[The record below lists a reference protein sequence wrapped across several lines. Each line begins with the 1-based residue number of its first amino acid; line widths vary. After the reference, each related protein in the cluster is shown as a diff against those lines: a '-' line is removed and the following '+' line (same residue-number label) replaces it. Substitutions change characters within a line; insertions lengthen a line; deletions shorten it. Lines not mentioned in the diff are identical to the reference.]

1 MTDTTETSGAQAAGD
16 GKPVIGG
23 RLHLFEISGIKIN
36 IDYSWLIVFVLVLWS
51 LSAGYFPRYYPN
63 HSTQLYWFAGLV
75 GTLLFFSS
83 IIVHELSHSL
93 TALRSGIQIPEIT
106 LFIFGGI
113 ARLSQEPTSAMTE
126 LKIAVAG
133 PLSSFALAG
142 IFWAVAGALQAHAQ
156 NLIVAVFEYLAWINL
171 ALAIFNLVPGYPLDG
186 GRILRA
192 IIWWKTG
199 SVARATKWAADIGKG
214 FAWALMI
221 FGGVQIF
228 SGALIGGLWLLFI
241 GMFLRG
247 VAAAGYQEVMMK
259 QSLDGVR
266 VKEVMVENVVSTSP
280 DVPVD
285 ALTDKFF
292 LRYGHGGFPVVEEGR
307 PVGLVSL
314 SDISNI
320 STEERRTKTVR
331 DVMSRLSEGLEIDT
345 NASLVDA
352 LKKMTQQ
359 GTGRLLVMEG
369 NRMVGMITK
378 TGLLRFLEIKRVL
391 EK

>member
-1 MTDTTETSGAQAAGD
+1 MSDAVEPGGPQAEEE
-16 GKPVIGG
+16 GKPAIGG
-23 RLHLFEISGIKIN
+23 RLPLFEISGIKIN

-63 HSTQLYWFAGLV
+63 YSTQLYWIAGLV

-83 IIVHELSHSL
+83 ILVHELSHSL
-93 TALRSGIQIPEIT
+93 TAVRSGIQIPEIT

-113 ARLSQEPTSAMTE
+113 ARLSQEPTSAVTE

-133 PLSSFALAG
+133 PLSSLALAG
-142 IFWAVAGALQAHAQ
+142 IFWAIAGALQPHAQ
-156 NLIVAVFEYLAWINL
+156 ALIIAVFEYLAWINL

-192 IIWWKTG
+192 IIWWRTG

-228 SGALIGGLWLLFI
+228 TGALIGGLWLLFI

-280 DVPVD
+280 DLHLD

-320 STEERRTKTVR
+320 APEERQAKTVR
-331 DVMSRLSEGLEIDT
+331 DVMTRLSEALEIDP
-345 NASLVDA
+345 NASLVEA

-359 GTGRLLVMEG
+359 GTGRLLVMDLDK
-369 NRMVGMITK
+369 MVGMITK

-391 EK
+391 EQ